1 MTDPIAD
8 TLLADTL
15 LADAAARAD
24 LLRLRL
30 TGALEAMRTALAVM
44 VVEPETNLAR
54 WRLKSQITLASRA
67 LEATKA
73 ETLEAS
79 KRSEAA

>member
-1 MTDPIAD
+1 MTNPIAD
-8 TLLADTL
+8 TLLAD
-15 LADAAARAD
+15 AASRAD

-54 WRLKSQITLASRA
+54 WRLKSQITLAART
-67 LEATKA
+67 LEATA
-73 ETLEAS
+73 ESPLES

>member
-8 TLLADTL
+8 ALTAEST
-15 LADAAARAD
+15 ARTD

-44 VVEPETNLAR
+44 VKEPETRLAR
-54 WRLKSQITLASRA
+54 WRLKSQITLAARA
-67 LEATKA
+67 LKAT
-73 ETLEAS
+73 EVSPLEAS